1 MIIKNNKKVTIK
13 RNIKELNKKN
23 KTNKNVNSVINSA
36 KLIKIL
42 SYNISWES
50 MSGSVK
56 NWTLCSNN
64 TNPNDSKHN
73 SVCVNNIADVFK
85 QDLESGFKKSR
96 RQNYN
101 IKSIHKDN
109 NNLDFITLQESTDFK
124 KLIELSSQLKNMKY
138 EVHNSGL
145 DVMTTFWKPKYK
157 LLYTIKGEFEKGRP
171 WMATVF
177 NCGICLINVHFGH
190 YNTNEEYRKL
200 ENMIFTIKEEIRKKQ
215 LTRQLTRQS
224 TIQSAIQSTRQ
235 STRQSNSY
243 DVKRFIISGDF
254 NYNIKDFGNS
264 NKIIKINGTNLHYNP
279 KKILTCC
286 IKRNKHYDHV
296 IDSMARP
303 VTINIPKVKYM
314 ASDHKPIL
322 VELVGMI

>member
-171 WMATVF
+171 WMAIVF
-177 NCGICLINVHFGH
+177 NIGVCLVNVHCGH
-190 YNTNEEYRKL
+190 YSTNEHYKKMEKML
-200 ENMIFTIKEEIRKKQ
+200 FTIKEEIRKKEHK
-215 LTRQLTRQS
+215 TEAKTE
-224 TIQSAIQSTRQ
+224 TETKKA
-235 STRQSNSY
+235 NNK
-243 DVKRFIISGDF
+243 VKRFIISGDF
-254 NYNIKDFGNS
+254 NYNIKNLGNNNNTNS
-264 NKIIKINGTNLHYNP
+264 IKIDKTKFYYHP
-279 KKILTCC
+279 KNILTCC

-303 VTINIPKVKYM
+303 ISINIPKVKYM
-314 ASDHKPIL
+314 ASDHKPII
-322 VELVGMI
+322 VELAM